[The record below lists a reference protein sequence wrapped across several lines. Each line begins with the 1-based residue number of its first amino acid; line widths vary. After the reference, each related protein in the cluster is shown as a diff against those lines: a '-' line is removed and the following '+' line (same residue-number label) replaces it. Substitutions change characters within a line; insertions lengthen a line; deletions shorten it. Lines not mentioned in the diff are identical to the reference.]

1 MQISVISNLFILKC
15 YFFVAS
21 LASMS
26 AQSNVICIGRKMSIV
41 PLTGPLTRRVLSL
54 RKQTPAIRHPFTRY
68 SQYSMC
74 IRLSWVL
81 LKMDLSDAWY
91 FD

>member
-26 AQSNVICIGRKMSIV
+26 AQSNVICIGRMAKMSIV
-41 PLTGPLTRRVLSL
+41 PLTRRVLSL
-54 RKQTPAIRHPFTRY
+54 RKDKHRLFDIHLHEIFTIFY
-68 SQYSMC
+68 VHSF
-74 IRLSWVL
+74 VL
-81 LKMDLSDAWY
+81 GIWQI
-91 FD
+91 